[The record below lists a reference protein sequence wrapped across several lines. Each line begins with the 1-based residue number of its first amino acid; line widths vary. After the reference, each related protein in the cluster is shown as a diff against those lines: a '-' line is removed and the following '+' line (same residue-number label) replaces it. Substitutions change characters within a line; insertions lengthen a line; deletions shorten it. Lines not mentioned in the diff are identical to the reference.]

1 MSSGLNNIYATLP
14 AFAADPPETEN
25 KPPIPPA
32 QDEDVNPYTSK
43 FRAKA
48 LRRIA
53 ARRAKAQAKQEEEL
67 FFENAITWAE
77 DGHTAIAKL
86 DTDKPHRQNIERGH
100 KTSTTTMPSILQ
112 TSKNWGYALQSTIKG
127 WARNVSQ
134 DKTHVRFAKKA
145 QIQEFNKSDEPIMAS
160 LDSGADNHYISEEDR
175 KKLGLPIL
183 KKSSRR
189 VGVANGGTSKGVNVT
204 QLPFEKLS
212 AKAVKADTFN
222 DFPDSLI
229 SVGQLADDETG
240 SIFSKEGVSVHKE
253 EDVLITVKNE
263 PLLIG
268 VRDEQGRYRIP
279 LQQHKGQWKPRHASK
294 KARQTLRKA
303 NSVYD
308 LPSTEQAIKWIH
320 AVCGYPVKTTWLK
333 AIKAGNYVGWPLLT
347 VKNVTKYYP
356 ETTET
361 PKGHLNQTRKNVR
374 STKPKPFKTVNTSQL
389 VGKKVQDIHTSVR
402 SPRNSVYRS
411 NRSVPN
417 AVKVRQ
423 QIHHGHGRHRQQRDL
438 SRTLKKSQGCRI
450 TQSIHKFDDKA
461 QSSWHIPQETCSRQ

>member
-1 MSSGLNNIYATLP
+1 
-14 AFAADPPETEN
+14 
-25 KPPIPPA
+25 
-32 QDEDVNPYTSK
+32 
-43 FRAKA
+43 
-48 LRRIA
+48 
-53 ARRAKAQAKQEEEL
+53 
-67 FFENAITWAE
+67 
-77 DGHTAIAKL
+77 
-86 DTDKPHRQNIERGH
+86 
-100 KTSTTTMPSILQ
+100 MPSILQ
-112 TSKNWGYALQSTIKG
+112 TSKNWGYALQSTVKG

-145 QIQEFNKSDEPIMAS
+145 QMQEFNKNDEPIMAS

-189 VGVANGGTSKGVNVT
+189 VGVANGGTSKG
-204 QLPFEKLS
+204 
-212 AKAVKADTFN
+212 
-222 DFPDSLI
+222 
-229 SVGQLADDETG
+229 
-240 SIFSKEGVSVHKE
+240 EGVSVHKE

-279 LQQHKGQWKPRHASK
+279 LQQHKGQWTPRHASK

-308 LPSTEQAIKWIH
+308 LPSTEQAIKWMH

-389 VGKKVQDIHTSVR
+389 EGKKVQDIHTQVYDVR
-402 SPRNSVYRS
+402 ETVFTDQTGQFP
-411 NRSVPN
+411 
-417 AVKVRQ
+417 
-423 QIHHGHGRHRQQRDL
+423 
-438 SRTLKKSQGCRI
+438 
-450 TQSIHKFDDKA
+450 TQSRSGNKYIMVMVDID
-461 QSSWHIPQETCSRQ
+461 SSGIL